1 MMYALDLMNTNFFQ
15 KKQAEERTDKSRFKE
30 AMKSSS
36 SEVKKEE
43 PEAEFPN
50 SPREE
55 IPVPSRVKLETVPAP
70 KNLLPKDPVR
80 KSRIELAYSMRDLD
94 KRRQ

>member
-1 MMYALDLMNTNFFQ
+1 
-15 KKQAEERTDKSRFKE
+15 
-30 AMKSSS
+30 MKSSS

-55 IPVPSRVKLETVPAP
+55 IPRPSRVKLETVPEP
-70 KNLLPKDPVR
+70 KNLLPKDPVT
-80 KSRIELAYSMRDLD
+80 KSRIELAYSMRDSD